1 MKKLAVLASL
11 LCLMATAAIA
21 QEILV
26 DKIIGVVGDQMILH
40 SDVQQQ
46 LALIEKQQ
54 GVLPDEARCGILEQ
68 LLVQKMLIVR
78 AQLDSI
84 ELNDEE
90 VEGQLDAR
98 IQQILSYMNGDVK
111 QFIEYYGKSPDD
123 VKEDFREDLRNQL
136 LAQRMQQTVM
146 DRVKVTPSEVVSFY
160 NKIPKDSLPYFN
172 SEVEVGE
179 IVLKPQ
185 PSEEVLQ
192 ATYDTLVA
200 IRQRILDGVTTFEV
214 AAKAYSQDP
223 GSARLGGDLGWAQR
237 GKFVPEFEASAYN
250 LQQDEI
256 SMPVKTQFGYHIIQ
270 LLGRRGNLVRTRH
283 ILVKPRI
290 RQADVDKAY
299 AKLDS
304 IRLLVA
310 GDSIS
315 FEYAVARFSEEDEQS
330 KTNAG
335 VILNP
340 QTGVPG
346 FEIGDLP
353 PEIFFAIDTMDVGN
367 ISAPIRFEDMRTD
380 EVVFKAIY
388 LMSRTDPHVANLQDD
403 YAKIQNAALERKKLQ
418 YMNEWVNN
426 QKDKIFIRIND
437 EYSDCADLILGEPA
451 AIKPR

>member
-1 MKKLAVLASL
+1 MKKLGIIAGL
-11 LCLMATAAIA
+11 LCVISWQAMA
-21 QEILV
+21 QEVLV

-54 GVLPDEARCGILEQ
+54 GILPDEARCGILEQ

-185 PSEEVLQ
+185 PSEAMLQ

-200 IRQRILDGVTTFEV
+200 VRQRILDGQTTFEQ
-214 AAKAYSQDP
+214 AAKAYSEDP
-223 GSARLGGDLGWAQR
+223 GSARQGGDLGWAQR

-250 LQQDEI
+250 LEQDEI
-256 SMPVKTQFGYHIIQ
+256 SMPIKTQFGYHIIQ

-283 ILVKPRI
+283 ILVKPRVL
-290 RQADVDKAY
+290 QADIDKAY
-299 AKLDS
+299 ALLDS
-304 IRLLVA
+304 VRMLVA

-315 FEYAVARFSEEDEQS
+315 FEYAVARYSEEDEQS

-353 PEIFFAIDTMDVGN
+353 PEIFFAIDTMEIGD
-367 ISAPIRFEDMRTD
+367 ISAPIKFEDMRTD

-418 YMNEWVNN
+418 YMNEWVSN

-437 EYSDCADLILGEPA
+437 EYRDCADLILAPDSVQ
-451 AIKPR
+451 KPR